1 MTSALT
7 ILLVDEEPILRSATA
22 LMLTNRGARVSPAA
36 TLAQAIVLASD
47 QIFDVAILDVSP
59 DGPSAAVMVDL
70 LRARGLLPQRFVVCI
85 PTGFQEETD
94 FMVVLRKPYPFEH
107 LLDAVFGPSRARRQ
121 SRSGVFVR
129 GKEGDGLSL
138 RLTRRATPG
147 RRDRG

>member
-1 MTSALT
+1 M
-7 ILLVDEEPILRSATA
+7 
-22 LMLTNRGARVSPAA
+22 SPAA
-36 TLAQAIVLASD
+36 TLAEAIVLASD

-107 LLDAVFGPSRARRQ
+107 LLDAVFGPSRAMRQ

-147 RRDRG
+147 RRVRG